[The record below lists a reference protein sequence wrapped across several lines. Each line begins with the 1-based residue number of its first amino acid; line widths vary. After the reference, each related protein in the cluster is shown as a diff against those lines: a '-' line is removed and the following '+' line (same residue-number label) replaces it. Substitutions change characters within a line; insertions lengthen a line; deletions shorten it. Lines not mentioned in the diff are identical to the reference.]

1 MDFILIILHRVKNP
15 KKYAKNSKK
24 LFVAMA
30 SAAAT
35 NAQAKVSD
43 LGRSDYIVVKAENA
57 AQLGLDFE
65 TIKELAYS
73 AGLTSAENSDQE
85 TFLLRFHEETHEVD
99 LSSFDGVSVTVDV
112 ELLGD
117 HPENFKE

>member
-1 MDFILIILHRVKNP
+1 
-15 KKYAKNSKK
+15 
-24 LFVAMA
+24 MA

-35 NAQAKVSD
+35 CAQAKISD

-65 TIKELAYS
+65 NIKELAYS
-73 AGLTSAENSDQE
+73 AGLTSAENLDQE
-85 TFLLRFHEETHEVD
+85 TFLLRFHEETQEVD
-99 LSSFDGVSVTVDV
+99 LSTFDGVSVTVDV

-117 HPENFKE
+117 LPRNGK